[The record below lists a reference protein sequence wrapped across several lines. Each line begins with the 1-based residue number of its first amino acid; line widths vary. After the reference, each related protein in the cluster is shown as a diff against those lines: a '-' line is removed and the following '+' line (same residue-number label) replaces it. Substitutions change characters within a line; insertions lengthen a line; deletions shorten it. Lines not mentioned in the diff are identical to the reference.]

1 VAGDLDI
8 GGPVPHV
15 LAQPILHRP
24 ELSWAAMAELVVPL
38 AITVLAAQNAQGFA
52 ILEAAGHKPP
62 VDAVTTACGVGSL
75 ISATVGAVSTCFTG
89 PANAIIASG
98 PDKDRHYLAG
108 VVLSILAM
116 TYGLFSP
123 VLTRIMLATPKA
135 FIATL
140 AGLVLLRVLERAFVV
155 AFSGTFTLSAL
166 VTFLV
171 TVANVP
177 ILSIGAPF
185 WALVIGYAVA
195 AMLERDDLERLAAG

>member
-1 VAGDLDI
+1 
-8 GGPVPHV
+8 
-15 LAQPILHRP
+15 
-24 ELSWAAMAELVVPL
+24 
-38 AITVLAAQNAQGFA
+38 
-52 ILEAAGHKPP
+52 
-62 VDAVTTACGVGSL
+62 
-75 ISATVGAVSTCFTG
+75 
-89 PANAIIASG
+89 
-98 PDKDRHYLAG
+98 